1 MGHFYFTR
9 HGQTVWNV
17 ENKLWGATDIELKQL
32 GDELALEL
40 GRKIKEEGVKI
51 DEILYSPLVRAKETA
66 RHISEVTGIPM
77 REEMRLKEQNFGK
90 YESTPRNGEEFKKAK
105 QNFINHFEGGE
116 TMLHLCQRIYNLLD
130 DIRKE
135 ADDKVYLLVAHNG
148 ISRVIQSYFYDMTNE
163 EFAAFGIKNCE
174 LRKYEFP
181 EQEQRMKLLVKQRV
195 FSWTDSY
202 DVYDEN
208 ENAKY
213 FVKAEFLSLGHRLH
227 VYDMAGNELGLIKEK
242 VMSLLPVFEIEVNG
256 QTLGRIEKRFT
267 LFRPKYDV
275 EFNGWHVEGDFMG
288 WNYDIYE
295 ACSPVVHITKELL
308 RWGDTYVLDFANPA
322 DELMGLLLVITIDAA
337 NCIQNN

>member
-1 MGHFYFTR
+1 
-9 HGQTVWNV
+9 
-17 ENKLWGATDIELKQL
+17 
-32 GDELALEL
+32 
-40 GRKIKEEGVKI
+40 
-51 DEILYSPLVRAKETA
+51 
-66 RHISEVTGIPM
+66 
-77 REEMRLKEQNFGK
+77 
-90 YESTPRNGEEFKKAK
+90 
-105 QNFINHFEGGE
+105 
-116 TMLHLCQRIYNLLD
+116 
-130 DIRKE
+130 
-135 ADDKVYLLVAHNG
+135 
-148 ISRVIQSYFYDMTNE
+148 
-163 EFAAFGIKNCE
+163 
-174 LRKYEFP
+174 
-181 EQEQRMKLLVKQRV
+181 MKLLVKQRV

-308 RWGDTYVLDFANPA
+308 HWGDTYVLDFANPA
-322 DELMGLLLVITIDAA
+322 GLRPRRICFFTGGSFPHRLAFCTTGRWFFLLFGGSMVQWTQKRTQEVCLWEPFLTR
-337 NCIQNN
+337 NWKLRSGCC

>member
-1 MGHFYFTR
+1 
-9 HGQTVWNV
+9 
-17 ENKLWGATDIELKQL
+17 
-32 GDELALEL
+32 
-40 GRKIKEEGVKI
+40 
-51 DEILYSPLVRAKETA
+51 
-66 RHISEVTGIPM
+66 
-77 REEMRLKEQNFGK
+77 
-90 YESTPRNGEEFKKAK
+90 
-105 QNFINHFEGGE
+105 
-116 TMLHLCQRIYNLLD
+116 
-130 DIRKE
+130 
-135 ADDKVYLLVAHNG
+135 
-148 ISRVIQSYFYDMTNE
+148 
-163 EFAAFGIKNCE
+163 
-174 LRKYEFP
+174 
-181 EQEQRMKLLVKQRV
+181 MKLLVKQRV

-227 VYDMAGNELGLIKEK
+227 VYDMAGNGK
-242 VMSLLPVFEIEVNG
+242 
-256 QTLGRIEKRFT
+256 TLGRIEKRFT

-308 RWGDTYVLDFANPA
+308 HWGDTYVLDFANPA

>member
-1 MGHFYFTR
+1 
-9 HGQTVWNV
+9 
-17 ENKLWGATDIELKQL
+17 
-32 GDELALEL
+32 
-40 GRKIKEEGVKI
+40 
-51 DEILYSPLVRAKETA
+51 
-66 RHISEVTGIPM
+66 
-77 REEMRLKEQNFGK
+77 
-90 YESTPRNGEEFKKAK
+90 
-105 QNFINHFEGGE
+105 
-116 TMLHLCQRIYNLLD
+116 
-130 DIRKE
+130 
-135 ADDKVYLLVAHNG
+135 
-148 ISRVIQSYFYDMTNE
+148 
-163 EFAAFGIKNCE
+163 
-174 LRKYEFP
+174 
-181 EQEQRMKLLVKQRV
+181 MKLLVKQRV

-308 RWGDTYVLDFANPA
+308 HWGDTYVLDFANPA
-322 DELMGLLLVITIDAA
+322 GLRPRRICFFTGGVAEGSSIHPLQKTFFCRFKKQGSAPVFGFIFRFVKRVQLFVCFFETFSAFPLL
-337 NCIQNN
+337 